1 MRRAACTHLI
11 VECLTQH
18 RTWIPQQKQ
27 RQQNKKKTH
36 IESEEI
42 VRKRV
47 CINYLPCNLMEIFA
61 IYFPFCQWFFSSC
74 SPDVSVFFS
83 LWLFFA
89 LSRFTFD
96 THSLQYLG
104 MRLASKKQSLLR
116 KSSWKVWNQ
125 GIFLFILLCFSLSLF
140 FWAMISRKHHRIA
153 TKRHKTIYYF
163 LSRQNAGWF
172 LWHFRFNPR

>member
-1 MRRAACTHLI
+1 MPYCLWKERQTSCAITECGALLVHRHLVYLI

-27 RQQNKKKTH
+27 RQQNEKKNEH
-36 IESEEI
+36 SESEEI

-74 SPDVSVFFS
+74 SPDVSGFCFT
-83 LWLFFA
+83 WTFYA

-104 MRLASKKQSLLR
+104 IRLASKKQSLLR

-125 GIFLFILLCFSLSLF
+125 GIFFIHFVVFFFSLSF
-140 FWAMISRKHHRIA
+140 FGYDLTQTPSNSNE
-153 TKRHKTIYYF
+153 TT
-163 LSRQNAGWF
+163 
-172 LWHFRFNPR
+172 